1 MKAFIA
7 KILSLSLPTKIAI
20 GFATVLL
27 AGAIIVVPIVMS
39 NQNPTEEEV
48 LAQIEEHV
56 EATEEPA
63 QEATVEPTE
72 EPTPEATAEP
82 TEEPTIEATVEP
94 TEEPTTEAIVEPT
107 APPTEIEVETVETN
121 EVIDVSGY
129 SPFDYVPGPYN
140 LSVDANGIPDGA
152 TADNFGGDIDAYTE
166 WAYSWSLKKVWT
178 APNGKMVK
186 LCNHLNLNDEVFQYK
201 VENGGNKND
210 VYGSMGSDEEASRA
224 VDYWYFGENIDV
236 QTGVGQ
242 SQKLPSVTKA
252 SSWCMGGDSDVAAR
266 FGTPEMVQY
275 DEILA
280 GILFKMRNPNEEP
293 KGNERGT
300 YGIKYDGQH
309 VSMVA
314 FMSKAFEFRFYGDYI
329 NIQIY
334 KDLNEVDKQVFHDY
348 LNLLTPIGDQIYD
361 DIMYSKKEG
370 LTNRYSHMLNYDTW
384 YEAPGYYIYV
394 TDTAGEEYLEY
405 KIKP

>member
-7 KILSLSLPTKIAI
+7 KILSLSLPAKIGI
-20 GFATVLL
+20 GFATV
-27 AGAIIVVPIVMS
+27 AVIGGIITVPIVMS

-48 LAQIEEHV
+48 LAQVEEYV
-56 EATEEPA
+56 ET
-63 QEATVEPTE
+63 TVEPTE
-72 EPTPEATAEP
+72 EPTPEATVEP
-82 TEEPTIEATVEP
+82 TEESTPEATVEPTEETTIEATVEP
-94 TEEPTTEAIVEPT
+94 TEEATTEAIVEPT
-107 APPTEIEVETVETN
+107 AESSQESIENTN
-121 EVIDVSGY
+121 GVIDVSGY
-129 SPFDYVPGPYN
+129 GINEYVPGPYN

-280 GILFKMRNPNEEP
+280 GILFKMRNPNDEP

-334 KDLNEVDKQVFHDY
+334 KDFNEVDKQVFHDY
-348 LNLLTPIGDQIYD
+348 LNLLTPIGDTIYS
-361 DIMYSKKEG
+361 DIMTG
-370 LTNRYSHMLNYDTW
+370 LDYGLAEVPTMDAW
-384 YEAPGYYIYV
+384 YPINGYNIWVSNTY
-394 TDTAGEEYLEY
+394 GEEYIEI
-405 KIKP
+405 KIKN